1 MHMIGILEGIFAVFV
16 FGSWLFWVGVV
27 ALFVAMLWF
36 VEGAENGFKAFLVLV
51 LTFLY
56 LQFAAKLPFFQFVMD
71 HPFLTIGGYLLGG
84 VVYGFFR
91 WTWHCTK
98 FRGRYNQAKAE
109 FARQHRLEPGFNP
122 NDFYSEFR
130 PSGPIAR
137 NDADERSERFQTLI
151 AEYRQKERHWEL
163 WREWTRFLESSKA
176 SKLPVASESK
186 ATITMWMTY
195 WPWSLFWTF
204 VRDFV
209 VELWENIYTY
219 FSKVFQKIADRV
231 LGRDIQRDFAR
242 EGRDV

>member
-1 MHMIGILEGIFAVFV
+1 MIGILEGIFAVFV
-16 FGSWLFWVGVV
+16 FGSWLFWVGIV

-36 VEGAENGFKAFLVLV
+36 VEGSENGFKAFLVLIV
-51 LTFLY
+51 TFLY

-71 HPFLTIGGYLLGG
+71 HPFITIGGYLLGG
-84 VVYGFFR
+84 VLYGFFR

-98 FRGRYNQAKAE
+98 FRGRYTTAKAE
-109 FARQHRLEPGFNP
+109 FVRKHNLGPDFEPSELPSRHSHEPDGSPDKRRGESGEEYAERQRQYSASWKQWKISSDWYHALEG
-122 NDFYSEFR
+122 
-130 PSGPIAR
+130 A
-137 NDADERSERFQTLI
+137 
-151 AEYRQKERHWEL
+151 
-163 WREWTRFLESSKA
+163 KA

-209 VELWENIYTY
+209 VELWENVYTY

-231 LGRDIQRDFAR
+231 LGRDIQRDFTR
-242 EGRDV
+242 VG